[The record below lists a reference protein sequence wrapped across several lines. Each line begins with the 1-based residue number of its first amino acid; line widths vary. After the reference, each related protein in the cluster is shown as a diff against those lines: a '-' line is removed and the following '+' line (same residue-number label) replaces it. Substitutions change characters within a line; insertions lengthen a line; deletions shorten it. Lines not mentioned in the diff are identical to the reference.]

1 MLFYF
6 SNQTF
11 FNSFLRKS
19 YRVNLVSSCFI
30 FFDKK
35 YLLKE
40 LKYINKYFSKY
51 KWRILI
57 GLLITILSKLLAL
70 KVPQIVGD
78 SLNVVED
85 YQNGI
90 ITNLD
95 EVKHQ
100 LLINVLVIIGV
111 ALLAGFFTF
120 LMRQTIIVTSRLIEF
135 DLKNEIYQQYQRLSL
150 NFYKKNRTGD
160 LMNRISEDVSKVRM
174 YVGPAIMYSMN
185 MIVLFAVGFTQ
196 MISIDVKLT
205 MYTLIPFPLLS
216 ISIFVLSKVIHKRS
230 TVVQQYL
237 SKLTTF
243 NQEFFSGINVVKSYG
258 IEASII
264 KDFDKIADESK
275 EKNIHLHKA
284 NALFF
289 PLMILLIGISNLLVL
304 YIGGKQYISGEIQIG
319 TIIEF
324 MLYVNI
330 LTWPVAVVGWVTS
343 MIQQAEASQLRI
355 NEFLQQVPEIQNT
368 SETSTEILGNVTFK
382 DVTFTYDDTN
392 ITALK
397 NINFSVKQGE
407 TLAILGKT
415 GSGKSTIIE
424 LISRLYDTKIGTVLL
439 DNKPIKEA
447 NLDDVRSQIGFVP
460 QDPFL
465 FSESIED
472 NIKFGKEEATEEE
485 IINAAK
491 NADVHKNIIDFPKGY
506 KTILGER
513 GVTLSGGQKQRVSIA
528 RAIIKQPKILI
539 FDDCLSAV
547 DTETEEKI
555 LSNLERISKNI
566 TTFIISHRVSSA
578 KNADK
583 IIVLDEGKIT
593 QQGTHNQLITE
604 KGYYKD
610 LYEQQLLEKEI

>member
-1 MLFYF
+1 
-6 SNQTF
+6 
-11 FNSFLRKS
+11 
-19 YRVNLVSSCFI
+19 
-30 FFDKK
+30 
-35 YLLKE
+35 LKE
-40 LKYINKYFSKY
+40 LQYINNYFFKY
-51 KWRILI
+51 KRQLLIGILI
-57 GLLITILSKLLAL
+57 TVLSKFLTL
-70 KVPQIVGD
+70 KIPQIIGD
-78 SLNVVED
+78 SLNVVEE
-85 YQNGI
+85 YQNGE
-90 ITNLD
+90 ITNLE

-100 LLINVLVIIGV
+100 LFINILLIVGV
-111 ALLAGFFTF
+111 ALCSGFFTF

-174 YVGPAIMYSMN
+174 YVGPAIMYSIN

-216 ISIFVLSKVIHKRS
+216 ISIFILSKVIHKRS
-230 TVVQQYL
+230 TIVQEYL

-258 IEASII
+258 IETSVI
-264 KDFDKIADESK
+264 KDFDKIANESK
-275 EKNIHLHKA
+275 EKNIHLQKA

-289 PLMILLIGISNLLVL
+289 PLMILLIGISNLFVI
-304 YIGGKQYISGEIQIG
+304 YIGGTQYINGEIQFG

-343 MIQQAEASQLRI
+343 MVQQAEASQARI
-355 NEFLQQVPEIQNT
+355 NEFLKEIPEIQNT
-368 SETSTEILGNVTFK
+368 NTFSSELNGNVTFK
-382 DVTFTYDDTN
+382 NVTFTYDDTN

-397 NINFSVKQGE
+397 NINFSVKSGE

-424 LISRLYDTKIGTVLL
+424 LISRLYDTKIGSVLL
-439 DNKPIKEA
+439 DEIPIKEV
-447 NLDDVRSQIGFVP
+447 NLNAVRSQIGFVP

-465 FSESIED
+465 FSESIEE
-472 NIKFGKEEATEEE
+472 NIKFGKESATKEE
-485 IINAAK
+485 IISAAK
-491 NADVHKNIIDFPKGY
+491 NADVHDNIINFPNGY

-513 GVTLSGGQKQRVSIA
+513 GVTLSGGQKQRISIA
-528 RAIIKQPKILI
+528 RAIIKEPKILI

-555 LSNLERISKNI
+555 LSNLEIISKNI
-566 TTFIISHRVSSA
+566 TTFIVSHRVSSA
-578 KNADK
+578 KKADK
-583 IIVLDEGKIT
+583 IIVLNDGKII
-593 QQGTHNQLITE
+593 QKGTHNDLIHVD
-604 KGYYKD
+604 GYYKS
-610 LYEQQLLEKEI
+610 LYEQQLLEKKINL

>member
-1 MLFYF
+1 M
-6 SNQTF
+6 
-11 FNSFLRKS
+11 
-19 YRVNLVSSCFI
+19 
-30 FFDKK
+30 
-35 YLLKE
+35 KE
-40 LKYINKYFSKY
+40 LQYIHNYFLKY
-51 KWRILI
+51 KRKLLI
-57 GLLITILSKLLAL
+57 GILITILSKFLAL
-70 KVPQIVGD
+70 KIPQIIGN
-78 SLNVVED
+78 SLNVVEE
-85 YQNGI
+85 YQNGE
-90 ITNLD
+90 ITNLE
-95 EVKHQ
+95 EVTDQ
-100 LLINVLVIIGV
+100 LWINVLFIVGV
-111 ALLAGFFTF
+111 ALCSGFFTF

-135 DLKNEIYQQYQRLSL
+135 DLKNEIYQQYQKLSL

-174 YVGPAIMYSMN
+174 YVGPAIMYSIN

-216 ISIFVLSKVIHKRS
+216 ISIFILSKVIHKRS
-230 TVVQQYL
+230 TVVQEYL

-264 KDFDKIADESK
+264 EDFDKIANKSK

-289 PLMILLIGISNLLVL
+289 PLMILLIGISNLLVI
-304 YIGGKQYISGEIQIG
+304 YIGGTQYINGEIQFG

-343 MIQQAEASQLRI
+343 MVQQAEASQARI
-355 NEFLQQVPEIQNT
+355 NEFLKETPEIQNT
-368 SETSTEILGNVTFK
+368 NMTPSELKGNVTFK
-382 DVTFTYDDTN
+382 NVTFTYDDTN

-397 NINFSVKQGE
+397 NINFSVKPGE

-424 LISRLYDTKIGTVLL
+424 LISRLYDTKIGTILL
-439 DNKPIKEA
+439 DDIPIEQV
-447 NLDDVRSQIGFVP
+447 NLNAVRSQIGFVP

-465 FSESIED
+465 FSESIEE
-472 NIKFGKEEATEEE
+472 NIKFGKENAAKEE
-485 IINAAK
+485 IITAAQ
-491 NADVHKNIIDFPKGY
+491 NADIHDNIINFPKGY

-513 GVTLSGGQKQRVSIA
+513 GVTLSGGQKQRISIA
-528 RAIIKQPKILI
+528 RAIIKDPKILI

-555 LSNLERISKNI
+555 LSNLERISKDV
-566 TTFIISHRVSSA
+566 TTFIVSHRVSSA
-578 KNADK
+578 KKANK
-583 IIVLDEGKIT
+583 IIVLSEGEII
-593 QQGTHNQLITE
+593 QEGTHNELISTE
-604 KGYYKD
+604 GYYKN
-610 LYEQQLLEKEI
+610 LYEQQLLEKKINL

>member
-1 MLFYF
+1 
-6 SNQTF
+6 
-11 FNSFLRKS
+11 LRA
-19 YRVNLVSSCFI
+19 LQ
-30 FFDKK
+30 
-35 YLLKE
+35 YL
-40 LKYINKYFSKY
+40 NKYFSKY

-57 GLLITILSKLLAL
+57 GLLITILSKLLSL
-70 KVPQIVGD
+70 KIPQIIRD

-85 YQNGI
+85 YHNNVVTDI
-90 ITNLD
+90 AV
-95 EVKHQ
+95 VKDQ
-100 LLINVLVIIGV
+100 LLINVLIIIGI
-111 ALLAGFFTF
+111 ALLGGVLTF
-120 LMRQTIIVTSRLIEF
+120 IMRQTIIVTSRLIEF
-135 DLKNEIYQQYQRLSL
+135 DLKNEIYQQYQKLSL

-174 YVGPAIMYSMN
+174 YVGPAVMYSMN
-185 MIVLFAVGFTQ
+185 MIVLFAVGFSQ
-196 MISIDVKLT
+196 MVQVDLKLT
-205 MYTLIPFPLLS
+205 LYTLIPFPVLS
-216 ISIFVLSKVIHKRS
+216 ISIFILSKIIHKRS
-230 TVVQQYL
+230 TVVQEYL

-264 KDFDKIADESK
+264 KDFDVISDASK
-275 EKNIHLHKA
+275 DKNIHLHKA

-289 PLMILLIGISNLLVL
+289 PLMLLLIGISNLLVI
-304 YIGGKQYISGEIQIG
+304 YIGGNQYINGEIQIG
-319 TIIEF
+319 VVVEF

-343 MIQQAEASQLRI
+343 MVQQAEASQARI
-355 NEFLQQVPEIQNT
+355 NEFLKQVPEIQNNN
-368 SETSTEILGNVTFK
+368 SASTEIKGKVTFKNVTFK
-382 DVTFTYDDTN
+382 YDDTN

-397 NINFSVKQGE
+397 NINFTVNSGD

-424 LISRLYDTKIGTVLL
+424 LISRLYDTTEGLILL

-447 NLDDVRSQIGFVP
+447 NLNDVRSQIGFVP

-465 FSESIED
+465 FSDTIGN
-472 NIKFGKEEATEEE
+472 NIKFGKEDATDAE
-485 IINAAK
+485 IIEAAK
-491 NADVHKNIIDFPKGY
+491 NAVVHDNIIEFTNGY
-506 KTILGER
+506 NTILGER

-528 RAIIKQPKILI
+528 RAIIKNPKILI

-555 LSNLERISKNI
+555 LSNLENISKNK

-583 IIVLDEGKIT
+583 IIILDAGEIT
-593 QQGTHNQLITE
+593 QQGTHNQLITQE
-604 KGYYKD
+604 GYYKE
-610 LYEQQLLEKEI
+610 LYEQQLLEKEF

>member
-1 MLFYF
+1 M
-6 SNQTF
+6 
-11 FNSFLRKS
+11 
-19 YRVNLVSSCFI
+19 
-30 FFDKK
+30 
-35 YLLKE
+35 KE
-40 LKYINKYFSKY
+40 LQYINNYFFKY
-51 KWRILI
+51 KRQLLIGILI
-57 GLLITILSKLLAL
+57 TVLSKFLTL
-70 KVPQIVGD
+70 KIPQIIGD
-78 SLNVVED
+78 SLNVVEE
-85 YQNGI
+85 YQNGE
-90 ITNLD
+90 ITNLE

-100 LLINVLVIIGV
+100 LFINILLIVGV
-111 ALLAGFFTF
+111 ALCSGFFTF

-174 YVGPAIMYSMN
+174 YVGPAIMYSIN

-216 ISIFVLSKVIHKRS
+216 ISIFILSKVIHKRS
-230 TVVQQYL
+230 TIVQEYL

-258 IEASII
+258 IETSVI
-264 KDFDKIADESK
+264 KDFDKIANESK
-275 EKNIHLHKA
+275 EKNIHLQKA

-289 PLMILLIGISNLLVL
+289 PLMILLIGISNLFVI
-304 YIGGKQYISGEIQIG
+304 YIGGTQYINGEIQFG

-343 MIQQAEASQLRI
+343 MVQQAEASQARI
-355 NEFLQQVPEIQNT
+355 NEFLKEIPEIQNT
-368 SETSTEILGNVTFK
+368 NTFSSELNGNVTFK
-382 DVTFTYDDTN
+382 NVTFTYDDTN

-397 NINFSVKQGE
+397 NINFTVKSGE
-407 TLAILGKT
+407 TLAVLGKT

-424 LISRLYDTKIGTVLL
+424 LISRLYDTKIGSVLL
-439 DNKPIKEA
+439 DEIPIKEV
-447 NLDDVRSQIGFVP
+447 NLNAVRSQIGFVP

-465 FSESIED
+465 FSESIEE
-472 NIKFGKEEATEEE
+472 NIKFGKESATKEE
-485 IINAAK
+485 IISAAK
-491 NADVHKNIIDFPKGY
+491 NADVHDNIINFPNGY

-513 GVTLSGGQKQRVSIA
+513 GVTLSGGQKQRISIA
-528 RAIIKQPKILI
+528 RAIIKEPKILI

-555 LSNLERISKNI
+555 LSNLEIISKNI
-566 TTFIISHRVSSA
+566 TTFIVSHRVSSA
-578 KNADK
+578 KKADK
-583 IIVLDEGKIT
+583 IIVLNDGEIIQK
-593 QQGTHNQLITE
+593 GTHNDLIHVD
-604 KGYYKD
+604 GYYKS
-610 LYEQQLLEKEI
+610 LYEQQLLEKKISL

>member
-1 MLFYF
+1 M
-6 SNQTF
+6 
-11 FNSFLRKS
+11 
-19 YRVNLVSSCFI
+19 
-30 FFDKK
+30 
-35 YLLKE
+35 KE
-40 LKYINKYFSKY
+40 LQYIHHYFLKY
-51 KWRILI
+51 KRKLLI
-57 GLLITILSKLLAL
+57 GILITILSKFLAL
-70 KVPQIVGD
+70 KIPQIIGN
-78 SLNVVED
+78 SLNVVEE
-85 YQNGI
+85 YQNGE
-90 ITNLD
+90 ITNLE
-95 EVKHQ
+95 EVTDQ
-100 LLINVLVIIGV
+100 LWINVLFIVGV
-111 ALLAGFFTF
+111 ALCSGFFTF

-135 DLKNEIYQQYQRLSL
+135 DLKNEIYQQYQKLSL

-174 YVGPAIMYSMN
+174 YVGPAIMYSIN

-216 ISIFVLSKVIHKRS
+216 ISIFILSKVIHKRS
-230 TVVQQYL
+230 TVVQEYL

-264 KDFDKIADESK
+264 EDFDKIANKSK

-289 PLMILLIGISNLLVL
+289 PLMILLIGISNLLVI
-304 YIGGKQYISGEIQIG
+304 YIGGTQYINGEIQFG

-343 MIQQAEASQLRI
+343 MVQQAEASQARI
-355 NEFLQQVPEIQNT
+355 NEFLKETPEIQNT
-368 SETSTEILGNVTFK
+368 NMTPSELKGNVTFK
-382 DVTFTYDDTN
+382 NVTFTYDDTN

-397 NINFSVKQGE
+397 NINFSVKPGE

-424 LISRLYDTKIGTVLL
+424 LISRLYDTKIGTILL
-439 DNKPIKEA
+439 DDIPIEQV
-447 NLDDVRSQIGFVP
+447 NLNAVRSQIGFVP

-465 FSESIED
+465 FSESIEE
-472 NIKFGKEEATEEE
+472 NIKFGKENAAKEE
-485 IINAAK
+485 IITAAQ
-491 NADVHKNIIDFPKGY
+491 NADIHDNIINFPKGY

-513 GVTLSGGQKQRVSIA
+513 GVTLSGGQKQRISIA
-528 RAIIKQPKILI
+528 RAIIKDPKILI

-555 LSNLERISKNI
+555 LSNLERISKDV
-566 TTFIISHRVSSA
+566 TTFIVSHRVSSA
-578 KNADK
+578 KKANK
-583 IIVLDEGKIT
+583 IIVLSEGEII
-593 QQGTHNQLITE
+593 QEGTHNELISTE
-604 KGYYKD
+604 GYYKN
-610 LYEQQLLEKEI
+610 LYEQQLLEKKINL

>member
-1 MLFYF
+1 M
-6 SNQTF
+6 
-11 FNSFLRKS
+11 
-19 YRVNLVSSCFI
+19 
-30 FFDKK
+30 
-35 YLLKE
+35 KE
-40 LKYINKYFSKY
+40 LQYINNYFFKY
-51 KWRILI
+51 KRQLLIGILI
-57 GLLITILSKLLAL
+57 TVLSKFLTL
-70 KVPQIVGD
+70 KIPQIIGD
-78 SLNVVED
+78 SLNVVEE
-85 YQNGI
+85 YQNGE
-90 ITNLD
+90 ITNLE

-100 LLINVLVIIGV
+100 LFINILLIVGV
-111 ALLAGFFTF
+111 ALCSGFFTF

-174 YVGPAIMYSMN
+174 YVGPAIMYSIN

-216 ISIFVLSKVIHKRS
+216 ISIFILSKVIHKRS
-230 TVVQQYL
+230 TIVQEYL

-258 IEASII
+258 IETSVI
-264 KDFDKIADESK
+264 KDFDKIANESK
-275 EKNIHLHKA
+275 EKNIHLQKA

-289 PLMILLIGISNLLVL
+289 PLMILLIGISNLFVI
-304 YIGGKQYISGEIQIG
+304 YIGGTQYINGEIQFG

-343 MIQQAEASQLRI
+343 MVQQAEASQARI
-355 NEFLQQVPEIQNT
+355 NEFLKEIPEIQNT
-368 SETSTEILGNVTFK
+368 NTLSSELNGNVTFK
-382 DVTFTYDDTN
+382 NVTFTYDDTN

-397 NINFSVKQGE
+397 NISFTVKSGE

-424 LISRLYDTKIGTVLL
+424 LISRLYDTKIGSVLL
-439 DNKPIKEA
+439 DEIPIKEV
-447 NLDDVRSQIGFVP
+447 NLNAVRSQIGFVP

-465 FSESIED
+465 FSESIEE
-472 NIKFGKEEATEEE
+472 NIKFGKESATKEE
-485 IINAAK
+485 IISAAK
-491 NADVHKNIIDFPKGY
+491 NADVHDNIINFPNGY

-513 GVTLSGGQKQRVSIA
+513 GVTLSGGQKQRISIA
-528 RAIIKQPKILI
+528 RAIIKEPKILI

-555 LSNLERISKNI
+555 LSNLEIISKNI
-566 TTFIISHRVSSA
+566 TTFIVSHRVSSA
-578 KNADK
+578 KKADK
-583 IIVLDEGKIT
+583 IIVLNDGEIIQK
-593 QQGTHNQLITE
+593 GTHNDLIHID
-604 KGYYKD
+604 GYYKS
-610 LYEQQLLEKEI
+610 LYEQQLLEKKINL

>member
-1 MLFYF
+1 M
-6 SNQTF
+6 
-11 FNSFLRKS
+11 
-19 YRVNLVSSCFI
+19 
-30 FFDKK
+30 
-35 YLLKE
+35 KE
-40 LKYINKYFSKY
+40 LQYINNYFFKY
-51 KWRILI
+51 KRQLLIGILI
-57 GLLITILSKLLAL
+57 TVLSKFLTL
-70 KVPQIVGD
+70 KIPQIIGD

-85 YQNGI
+85 YQNGE
-90 ITNLD
+90 ITNLE

-100 LLINVLVIIGV
+100 LFINILLIVGV
-111 ALLAGFFTF
+111 ALCSGFFTF

-135 DLKNEIYQQYQRLSL
+135 DLKNEIYKQYQRLSL

-174 YVGPAIMYSMN
+174 YVGPAIMYSIN

-196 MISIDVKLT
+196 MISIDVRLT

-216 ISIFVLSKVIHKRS
+216 ISIFILSKVIHKRS
-230 TVVQQYL
+230 TIVQEYL

-258 IEASII
+258 IETSVI
-264 KDFDKIADESK
+264 KDFDKIANESK
-275 EKNIHLHKA
+275 EKNIHLQKA

-289 PLMILLIGISNLLVL
+289 PLMILLIGISNLFVI
-304 YIGGKQYISGEIQIG
+304 YIGGTQYINGEIQFG

-343 MIQQAEASQLRI
+343 MVQQAEASQARI
-355 NEFLQQVPEIQNT
+355 NEFLKEIPEIQNT
-368 SETSTEILGNVTFK
+368 NISSSELNGNVTFK
-382 DVTFTYDDTN
+382 NVTFTYDDTN

-397 NINFSVKQGE
+397 NINFTVKSGE

-424 LISRLYDTKIGTVLL
+424 LISRLYDTKTGSVLL
-439 DNKPIKEA
+439 DEVPIKEV
-447 NLDDVRSQIGFVP
+447 NLNAVRSQIGFVP

-465 FSESIED
+465 FSESIEE
-472 NIKFGKEEATEEE
+472 NIKFGKASATKEE
-485 IINAAK
+485 IISAAK
-491 NADVHKNIIDFPKGY
+491 NADVHDNIINFPNGY

-513 GVTLSGGQKQRVSIA
+513 GVTLSGGQKQRISIA
-528 RAIIKQPKILI
+528 RAIIKEPKILI

-555 LSNLERISKNI
+555 LSNLEIISKDI
-566 TTFIISHRVSSA
+566 TTFIVSHRVSSA
-578 KNADK
+578 KKADK
-583 IIVLDEGKIT
+583 IIVLNDGEIIQK
-593 QQGTHNQLITE
+593 GTHNDLIHIE
-604 KGYYKD
+604 GYYKN
-610 LYEQQLLEKEI
+610 LYEQQLLEKKISL